1 MTTAWSPW
9 CRTWRGSSPKLRQ
22 RDGTNKSGAWT
33 RSDSPSVSKTTAHK
47 GEEWTCMTSVSAAT
61 ESTSGP
67 RSGGGHA
74 SAGPWAVPL
83 VNSWCYYR
91 YTRLFAMFDSRSLLV
106 LFSREEQ
113 QWWYPDQHHKLKC
126 DIAFTEHS
134 TYAVWCC
141 RKEDINDSSIASY
154 ANKVMHL
161 SCLFC
166 QSFRSWK
173 SGEKDL
179 LSFQRLLAQTLLLH
193 YGTKPSRQG
202 RRSLMAVA
210 ITDATRFN
218 KLNHCPCNT
227 GSRYKRCKK
236 CDRRTS
242 FACEKCDV
250 PLHVECF
257 KKCRTA

>member
-1 MTTAWSPW
+1 MTLRDCGSCGMMRQNQLHNFPFTAPQTFK
-9 CRTWRGSSPKLRQ
+9 RTPRRGAEHLVEGERLIISWNDNSVVTVVSNMERKFTETEAKRWNKQKRSMDKVRQPKCIQDYSTQRGGVDLHDQCVSRYRVNIRSKKWWWPCFSWALSSAIGKQ
-22 RDGTNKSGAWT
+22 
-33 RSDSPSVSKTTAHK
+33 
-47 GEEWTCMTSVSAAT
+47 
-61 ESTSGP
+61 
-67 RSGGGHA
+67 
-74 SAGPWAVPL
+74 
-83 VNSWCYYR
+83 
-91 YTRLFAMFDSRSLLV
+91 LV
-106 LFSREEQ
+106 L
-113 QWWYPDQHHKLKC
+113 L
-126 DIAFTEHS
+126 
-134 TYAVWCC
+134 
-141 RKEDINDSSIASY
+141 
-154 ANKVMHL
+154 
-161 SCLFC
+161 

-218 KLNHCPCNT
+218 NLNHWPCNT